1 MIILKKIISLLLA
14 VVLVL
19 GITIPIVA
27 YDNEEFNYSY
37 SDEYNILSANIKQNT
52 LKVKIKNVQ
61 NKDSCIVQIG
71 EVQEKANSKNGYFN
85 LNFDLSKLRESN
97 YTVNIFTGDN
107 NETQYWSFL
116 SRDFSIEKT
125 EGKWKIK
132 ENSFYNYNKG
142 VSEDKTDRDY
152 EIMPVTSIVLN
163 HSNNI
168 VNVKDSDEVKAAKL
182 YNWVCTNI
190 AYDKKSV
197 DLGRLSYVSPDE
209 VLTSR
214 HAICYGIALT
224 YRALC
229 HAQNIPCIVQTG
241 ILYSN
246 DGKGISHAWNEVYI
260 NGKWSIVDCTSDLDN
275 DYFDVEKIESNLTG
289 AIDFEYFLADLNSI
303 SKNYKYVVKDD
314 SYDILYELDN
324 SIKCS
329 SWSRDELI
337 NSTYYFLLTDS
348 VIGDLSKPITRGQFC
363 ELLLNYIFV
372 QMQDT
377 SIFNLSTQQINGIV
391 NEGLGNMQIPFVKE
405 IDSITPHI
413 AFCYKNK
420 IVNGKSANYF
430 GVDDYIT
437 RQEAATM
444 LVRTMTYLHS
454 INPNFKYSNNMS
466 IRFADDKSVNDWAKS
481 NVSIVNDM
489 GIMNGVGSNQF
500 NPKGSYT
507 IEQTILTLHR
517 LYQYNY
523 NRD

>member
-1 MIILKKIISLLLA
+1 MKNFISLLLTLIM
-14 VVLVL
+14 VLSLTIPVL
-19 GITIPIVA
+19 G
-27 YDNEEFNYSY
+27 YDASEFSYSY
-37 SDEYNILSANIKQNT
+37 SDEYNILSANIKQNI
-52 LKVKIKNVQ
+52 LKLKIKNVQ
-61 NKDSCIVQIG
+61 DKDSCIVQIG
-71 EVQEKANSKNGYFN
+71 DIQKEIKDKNGYFIFD
-85 LNFDLSKLRESN
+85 FDLNKLNEGC
-97 YTVNIFTGDN
+97 YTVNIFTGNDN
-107 NETQYWSFL
+107 DTQYWSFL
-116 SRDFSIEKT
+116 SRDFSIDKNN
-125 EGKWKIK
+125 GKWQIK
-132 ENSFYNYNKG
+132 ENDFYSYNKV
-142 VSEDKTDRDY
+142 VSEDKTDKDY
-152 EIMPVTSIVLN
+152 EIMPVTSVVLN
-163 HSNNI
+163 FANNI
-168 VNVKDSDEVKAAKL
+168 VNVKDSDEIKAAKL
-182 YNWVCTNI
+182 YDWVCSNI
-190 AYDKKSV
+190 AYDKKSI

-214 HAICYGIALT
+214 HAVCYGIALT

-229 HAQNIPCIVQTG
+229 HSHNIPCVVQTG
-241 ILYSN
+241 ILYN
-246 DGKGISHAWNEVYI
+246 EQGEGTSHAWNEVYI
-260 NGKWSIVDCTSDLDN
+260 NGRWSIVDCTSDLDK
-275 DYFDVEKIESNLTG
+275 DYLGVGKINSSLTG
-289 AIDFEYFLADLNSI
+289 TIDFEYFLADLNSI
-303 SKNYKYVVKDD
+303 SKDYKYVVKDD
-314 SYDILYELDN
+314 SYDILYNFGN

-329 SWSRDELI
+329 SWSKDELI

-348 VIGDLSKPITRGQFC
+348 VTGDLSQPITRGEFC

-377 SIFNLSTQQINGIV
+377 SIFNLTNQQINEIV

-454 INPNFKYSNNMS
+454 VNSNFKYSNNMS
-466 IRFADDKSVNDWAKS
+466 IRFADDKVVKDWAKS

-489 GIMNGVGSNQF
+489 GIMNGIGLNQF
-500 NPKGSYT
+500 NPNGSYT